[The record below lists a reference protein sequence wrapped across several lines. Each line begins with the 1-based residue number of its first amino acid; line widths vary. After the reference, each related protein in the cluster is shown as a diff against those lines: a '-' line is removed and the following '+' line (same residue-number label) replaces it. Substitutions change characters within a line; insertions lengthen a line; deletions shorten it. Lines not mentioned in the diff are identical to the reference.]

1 MKKNDL
7 IQYLQTEFTQIIR
20 DPLWKDIRFTPSFYK
35 IYMSKEVQKLSRI
48 KQLGPTNLVYPGA
61 MHTRLCHSIGVYHLA
76 KEMLKTLLANVEDS
90 TFTKEGI
97 DSFLIAALLHDIG
110 HFPFTHSLK
119 ELPLIDHEIL
129 ATMIIKDKD
138 TELNK
143 ILIKNNFNIDK
154 ICNILNFDEI
164 EIDNEIKI
172 YKNLLSGALD
182 PDKLDYLNRDAF
194 FSGVTYGI
202 QDCSYIISHL
212 KISKGIYCILES
224 AKMSLENLLF
234 SKYQMYKTVYWHERV
249 RAATAMIKKC
259 LIYNLKNEIIN
270 ENDLYNL
277 DDYSFISMAILNSNS
292 FQNVLDVRD
301 NKLLTTKYEKHYDC
315 NNSFH
320 KYCLNLKNREI
331 FENNLFNELK
341 KTHKYLQYQQ
351 IIVDIPEPIS
361 FEIDIPIL
369 FKDGHIESFKE
380 SDGMFNDY
388 VIKGFLSSLR
398 KVRIFTLDEINKD
411 EIEKAVNICV
421 NKLVIK
427 S

>member
-1 MKKNDL
+1 MKKNEL
-7 IQYLQTEFTQIIR
+7 IQYLQTDFTQIIR
-20 DPLWKDIRFTPSFYK
+20 DPLWKDIRFTPSIYK
-35 IYMSKEVQKLSRI
+35 IYMTKEVQKLSRI

-61 MHTRLCHSIGVYHLA
+61 MHTRLCHSIGVYHLS
-76 KEMLKTLLANVEDS
+76 KEILKTLLVNVEDS

-110 HFPFTHSLK
+110 HFPYTHSLK
-119 ELPLIDHEIL
+119 ELPLIDHELL
-129 ATMIIKDKD
+129 ATMIIKDKN

-143 ILIKNNFNIDK
+143 VLNENNYNIEK
-154 ICNILNFDEI
+154 ICNILNFEEN

-212 KISKGIYCILES
+212 TIKNGVYAILES

-259 LIYNLKNEIIN
+259 LIYNLDNNIIN
-270 ENDLYNL
+270 ETHLYNL
-277 DDYSFISMAILNSNS
+277 DDYSFISLAISNSKS
-292 FQNVLDVRD
+292 FQNVLNVRD
-301 NKLLTTKYEKHYDC
+301 NKLLSTKYEKHYDC
-315 NNSFH
+315 NNNFH
-320 KYCLNLKNREI
+320 KFCLNLKNREI
-331 FENNLFNELK
+331 FEKNLFNELK
-341 KTHKYLQYQQ
+341 KSHKYLQCQQ

-380 SDGMFNDY
+380 SNGMFDDY
-388 VIKGFLSSLR
+388 VINGFLSSLR
-398 KVRIFTLDEINKD
+398 KVRIFTLSEITKD
-411 EIEKAVNICV
+411 EIDKAVNICV
-421 NKLVIK
+421 KKLVIK